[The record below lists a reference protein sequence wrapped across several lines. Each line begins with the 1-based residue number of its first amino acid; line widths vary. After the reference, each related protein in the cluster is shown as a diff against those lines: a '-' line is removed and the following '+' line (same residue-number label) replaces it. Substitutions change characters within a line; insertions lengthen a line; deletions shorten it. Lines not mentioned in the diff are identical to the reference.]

1 MTRFIRRSR
10 LHLLVAIAVLVAT
23 VTPLLSTAQPLTA
36 DLTITNNTSRAIRHV
51 YLAPAA
57 ADSDWGPDQLNNS
70 SIVTGGTHT
79 LSISCGSE
87 VKVIA
92 EDDEGCFYYQVV
104 SCSES
109 SSWTIDNNSA
119 RDCGGN

>member
-10 LHLLVAIAVLVAT
+10 LHLLLAGAVLVAAL
-23 VTPLLSTAQPLTA
+23 TPLLSTARPLTA
-36 DLTITNNTSRAIRHV
+36 NLTITNNTSRAIGHV

-57 ADSDWGPDQLNNS
+57 ADSNWGPDQLNNS
-70 SIVTGGTHT
+70 SIAIGGTHT

-87 VKVIA
+87 IKVIA
-92 EDDEGCFYYQVV
+92 EDEDGCFYYQVV

-119 RDCGGN
+119 RDCGSN